1 MIVLERELKEFG
13 VQKKRV
19 GEQVSTLQQEQ
30 NIITQQSSARGALDN
45 MQKDKQSKEQQY
57 QNE

>member
-1 MIVLERELKEFG
+1 MIILERELKELG

-19 GEQVSTLQQEQ
+19 GEQVSALQQEQ

>member
-1 MIVLERELKEFG
+1 MIILERELKEFG